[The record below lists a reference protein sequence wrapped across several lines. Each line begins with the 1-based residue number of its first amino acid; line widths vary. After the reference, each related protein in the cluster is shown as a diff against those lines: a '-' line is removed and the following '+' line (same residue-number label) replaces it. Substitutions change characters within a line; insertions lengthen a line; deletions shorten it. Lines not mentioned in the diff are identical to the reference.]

1 MNTFTQAYRT
11 TRIPKASRLNTV
23 IPREYVGRKLEITI
37 IPFEEE
43 PEYNAETLEA
53 LQEARDIIA
62 GKIKVKSYKTVEEMD
77 ADIEAEEDDGD

>member
-11 TRIPKASRLNTV
+11 TCIPKASRLNTV

-37 IPFEEE
+37 IPFEDE

-53 LQEARDIIA
+53 LQEAKDIIA